1 MSALISGVKNFV
13 SSGTSFVRGLPFS
26 HVKLAKAKGCAFSGF
41 TVPVAFIAIAC
52 GSTLAAV
59 AVLVTPGDAGS
70 GEAALGMAIRV
81 EADEESE
88 LVGVDA
94 ETAAVG
100 CTLPSS

>member
-1 MSALISGVKNFV
+1 
-13 SSGTSFVRGLPFS
+13 
-26 HVKLAKAKGCAFSGF
+26 
-41 TVPVAFIAIAC
+41 
-52 GSTLAAV
+52 
-59 AVLVTPGDAGS
+59 VTPGDAGS

-100 CTLPSS
+100 CTLPWYFDDAPDLHAVPQAVVVGVA